1 MPQSFSGPFRGS
13 RQSQGGSDRRTSHQ
27 PVPPMS
33 FAEVMFVPA
42 TNLQDGGKVNPK
54 LYSDVAERAAQ
65 YVAQDTNR
73 NKPAQLRRFYDE
85 LVLLHDK
92 VMREPAEFEGQ
103 LPFIQ
108 MLKAKVAYATGRRNV
123 DETFRS
129 LLSQVVNQT
138 VDVETLRQA
147 RLFME
152 AFMAYYKVYRSSEA

>member
-1 MPQSFSGPFRGS
+1 MASTHFSPRGGGPRAPTGPGRPPPPPVAEGFSEVAFGS
-13 RQSQGGSDRRTSHQ
+13 KIHPT
-27 PVPPMS
+27 
-33 FAEVMFVPA
+33 
-42 TNLQDGGKVNPK
+42 
-54 LYSDVAERAAQ
+54 LYSDIAERAAQ
-65 YVAQDTNR
+65 NVAQRDRNK

-92 VMREPAEFEGQ
+92 IVREPARFEAQ

-108 MLKAKVAYATGRRNV
+108 MLKAKVAYATGRGNV

-129 LLSQVVNQT
+129 LLCRVVDQT

-152 AFMAYYKVYRSSEA
+152 AFMAFYKVYRPRD